1 MLFPK
6 QDAPILRRITT
17 NFGAITLMRAR
28 YVRQHFSRHTHE
40 DFPVGVIEEGALGF
54 DYRGERVIAP
64 QGSINLANPGEPH
77 NGHALRESGW
87 TYRMFYLDID
97 VMRRIAS
104 EIKDVPADVPFF
116 ASGVLH
122 DPALAAELHDLHRD
136 CESGASG
143 QLELETRLLLTF
155 SKLIICHADSHP
167 QPCRIGAE
175 SQAIRRAKAYIDAYY
190 REDITLHDL
199 SGAAFLSPF
208 HLTRVFQQ
216 ETGLPPHA
224 YLIQQRIVHAK
235 ELLLQGWS
243 LTEVAYELG
252 FVDQSHFHRHFKRIV
267 GVTPG
272 EYRRAVYAA

>member
-17 NFGAITLMRAR
+17 NFGAITLLRAH

-54 DYRGERVIAP
+54 DYRGESVIAP

-77 NGHALRESGW
+77 NGHALRDSGW
-87 TYRMFYLDID
+87 TYRMFYLDIE

-104 EIKDVPADVPFF
+104 EIKDVPADIPFF
-116 ASGVLH
+116 TSGVLH
-122 DPALAAELHDLHRD
+122 DPALAAELRDLHEL
-136 CESGASG
+136 CELGGAG
-143 QLELETRLLLTF
+143 RLELETRLLCTF
-155 SKLIICHADSHP
+155 SKLIIRHADSHP
-167 QPCRIGAE
+167 TPRRIGAE
-175 SQAIRRAKAYIDAYY
+175 PQAIHRAKTYIDAHY
-190 REDITLHDL
+190 REDIALCAL
-199 SGAAFLSPF
+199 SNAAFLSPF
-208 HLTRVFQQ
+208 HLARVFQQ
-216 ETGLPPHA
+216 ETGLPPHV
-224 YLIQQRIVHAK
+224 YLIQRRIAHAK

-267 GVTPG
+267 GMTPG